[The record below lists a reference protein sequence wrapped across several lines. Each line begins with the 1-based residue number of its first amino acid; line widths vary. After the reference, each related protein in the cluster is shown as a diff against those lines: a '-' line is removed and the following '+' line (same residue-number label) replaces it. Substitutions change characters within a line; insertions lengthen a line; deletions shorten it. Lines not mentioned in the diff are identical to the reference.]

1 MQTTWIEK
9 NTTTR
14 VKKWAFNHLKYGDMV
29 FAADRQKDGYPVVAE
44 VLVSDKD
51 MERFKPDLDKAVT
64 VIMFAAGARRIDA
77 PGADFDISDIVF
89 HVECC
94 D

>member
-1 MQTTWIEK
+1 MPTSWIEK
-9 NTTTR
+9 NTTVR
-14 VKKWAFNHLKYGDMV
+14 VKQWAFNHLKYGDMV
-29 FAADRQKDGYPVVAE
+29 FAVDRQKDGYPVVAE

-51 MERFKPDLDKAVT
+51 MERFEPDLDKAVT

-77 PGADFDISDIVF
+77 SDTDFDIGDIVF

-94 D
+94 G